1 MHDLV
6 IRGGLVVDGTGS
18 EPFVAD
24 VAIDGD
30 RVVAVGEVAGRGAE
44 EIDARGK
51 LVTPGFVDVHSHYDG
66 QVTWDPQLTPSS
78 WHGVTTVVMGSCGVG
93 FAPAAPDKHA
103 WLIGL
108 MEGVEDIPG
117 SALTEGIRWGWESFP
132 EYLDAIAATPHA
144 IDFGAQI
151 AHGPL
156 RGYVMGERGAKNE
169 PATAEEIA
177 RMRELV
183 EEALE
188 AGARGFSTSRTLL
201 HKSSDGEPVPG
212 TFASA
217 DELFGIGRALA
228 ATGKGVFQ
236 CASDHL
242 SVPKE
247 FEWFKALALEIGRP
261 VMFNLSQTDLRPELW
276 RDLVGLLEECERD
289 GAEVIGQV
297 AGRAI
302 GIMMSWHGTAHP
314 FAGHEG
320 FAPLAGLS
328 PEERV
333 AELKKPEVRAALL
346 AEPDPK
352 LPFFEA
358 FVTRS
363 YHKMFVSDGSV
374 DYEPS
379 PERSVLAIAK
389 ARGVHP
395 REVAYEALMAD
406 DGEGMIYFPL
416 FNYANESLDVLH
428 ALHQHPRTLMGLSDA
443 GAHCGAIC
451 DGGMPTFMLTHW
463 TRDRERGP
471 TLPLEYVVRRQTRD
485 TARAF
490 GLLDRGVLAPG
501 YKADVNVIDYENLR
515 FEQPKMA
522 YDLPAGGRRLTQ
534 RARGYVATVCS
545 GVVISRDDTPTGALP
560 GRLVRG
566 AQTAP
571 AGAAG

>member
-1 MHDLV
+1 MHDVV
-6 IRGGLVVDGTGS
+6 IRGGVVVDGTGA
-18 EPFVAD
+18 EPVAAD

-30 RVVAVGEVAGRGAE
+30 KVVAVGRVAGRGAE
-44 EIDARGK
+44 EIDARGQI
-51 LVTPGFVDVHSHYDG
+51 VTPGFVDIHSHYDA

-93 FAPAAPDKHA
+93 FAPAAPDKHD
-103 WLIGL
+103 WLIAL

-117 SALTEGIRWGWESFP
+117 SALHEGIRWAWESFP
-132 EYLDAIAATPHA
+132 EYLDAIASTPHV

-169 PATAEEIA
+169 PATAADIA

-183 EEALE
+183 KEALL
-188 AGARGFSTSRTLL
+188 AGALGFSTSRTLL
-201 HKSSDGEPVPG
+201 HRSSDGEPVPG

-217 DELFGIGRALA
+217 EELFGIGRALA
-228 ATGKGVFQ
+228 DTRRGVFQ
-236 CASDHL
+236 CASEHL
-242 SVPKE
+242 KVPEE
-247 FEWFKALALEIGRP
+247 FAWFKALALEIDRP
-261 VMFNLSQTDLRPELW
+261 VMFNLSQTDLRPGLW
-276 RDLVGLLEECERD
+276 KDLVGLLDACEAE
-289 GAEVIGQV
+289 GAQVIGQV

-314 FAGHEG
+314 FAGHET
-320 FAPLAGLS
+320 FKPLAALS
-328 PEERV
+328 PEARI
-333 AELKKPEVRAALL
+333 AELKKPEVRAAML

-363 YHKMFVSDGSV
+363 YTKMFPAGDAV
-374 DYEPS
+374 DYEPA
-379 PERSVLAIAK
+379 PEQSVGAQAK
-389 ARGVHP
+389 ANGRHP
-395 REVAYEALMAD
+395 REIAYDALM
-406 DGEGMIYFPL
+406 GQGGHGMIYFPL
-416 FNYANESLDVLH
+416 FNYADQSLDALH
-428 ALHQHPRTLMGLSDA
+428 TLHQHPRTLMGLSDA

-463 TRDRERGP
+463 TRDRRRGP

-501 YKADVNVIDYENLR
+501 FKADVNVIDYDHLR
-515 FEQPKMA
+515 FEQPHLA

-534 RARGYVATVCS
+534 HARGYTATICS
-545 GVVISRDDTPTGALP
+545 GTVISRDDTPTGALP
-560 GRLVRG
+560 GQLVRG
-566 AQTAP
+566 AQPAP
-571 AGAAG
+571 R